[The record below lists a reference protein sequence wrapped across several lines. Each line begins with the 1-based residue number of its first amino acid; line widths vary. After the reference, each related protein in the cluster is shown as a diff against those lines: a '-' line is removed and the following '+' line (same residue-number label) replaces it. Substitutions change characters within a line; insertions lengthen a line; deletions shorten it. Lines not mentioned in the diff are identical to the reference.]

1 MTAECPACGTS
12 FGEEDACPQCGLP
25 VAPPDPDT
33 PLTPAMSA
41 PQPDVA
47 SPSPK
52 KPMNRKRVL
61 TVVGIGA
68 LALALVATVSFG
80 AMALFAPGGPFGGPV
95 QLKVTGQPMSTA
107 GHWANGVK
115 ETWRVSGAHSDDR
128 DAGTLDPLSLAS
140 GGWVFSDLEGDITAS
155 NWAFD
160 PQTGKSLW
168 NSSGYNG
175 MNLSCARDELAGALA
190 CVQGT
195 TNSIVL
201 LDPHTGK
208 AKNKRP
214 LSGLGLRPTNFY
226 TSDIAVVA
234 GEIVVV
240 LYLYPSAQ
248 LPDYGDFDGLIVA
261 RIPADLSSA
270 RWQTRLSGC
279 ESDDWKAETSLRD
292 DVEFAHGV
300 VFMNHGVAVDFNS
313 GKPIVDSGACVAPV
327 SDTSI
332 YAESRSGKP
341 IPRQVPAPDGVTL
354 AVTNQPST
362 LSPTASLSP
371 VALRS
376 FGFNPTETGEGGSK
390 IGLVSVI
397 AYDPVTGKDL
407 WAKPIQVTGE
417 EAAGKLD
424 AGMVAFDG
432 TRLIFG
438 GLDQTVAVDPA
449 TGAVLWSSSES
460 GIVMKLSEDG
470 TLLTCGAGEMS
481 LGDCSLRSSV
491 TGAEYVDLDTSPY
504 SSLDAVEFAPNER
517 GSQSLMVLVDRGED
531 AYMVRLDPTDRP
543 TRALSVPSGTP
554 ACPAGMTPISW
565 TQYSDGAILLC
576 QAADRFAVVYPTH
589 PDWQA
594 AQLNFTDGGHQVVFS
609 NGVKIR
615 VGLGGSVVYTDANG
629 TTTSRPATTSW
640 NNAQGQVKFALP
652 SNIKTCPAGSWPIS
666 LSTYKGGWLQVCGVS
681 SNQPTVIYLADGA
694 NIIEAGSV
702 TARNGGYCGVAP
714 IGQVCAFE
722 APAVVSISQN
732 GKVTQHSASANYFD
746 GRGAGGAGIGTGS
759 YGVTAPSSTAKDQV
773 RYLTQILQ
781 KSAAGRANLETAVN
795 QVRTCTDLPGAVATM
810 NGVVANRQQLLDAL
824 DSTPVDAI
832 PNGAALVAQL
842 RDALQKSHD
851 SDLLWVKWAQAEQGN
866 GCSDGENNPSFKQV
880 DATLE
885 AVASAKDI
893 FVANWNS
900 SIAPTYG
907 VSKFTTSQI

>member
-1 MTAECPACGTS
+1 
-12 FGEEDACPQCGLP
+12 
-25 VAPPDPDT
+25 
-33 PLTPAMSA
+33 MSA

-80 AMALFAPGGPFGGPV
+80 AMSLFAPGGPFGGPV

-115 ETWRVSGAHSDDR
+115 ETWRVPVVHDRPTESEEVTFMDSGPSTRRSWALSGYLGDTASELIGIDPANGKTRWVGTEASICAEEEINGLLPCLAFHRTASKDFEAHLALFDWVTGKSRVSTTLAALKLPADFNVEASVVVAEGDILVTIPRYPNQAGESLGPLAGVTVARVSGDTRTVRWAHTEKGCDSTWDGDSTVPSVRHGVYFAAYGMALDFGRGTPVFGANQCAFSEADNVAYTPGGTSTKSVQAPDGSTLFGVSTSAGFLLGGPPPPLPLRLEHVVASHGSAEESTTTGTADLMAYNPATGQPRWAKPVHVAVEPKDDGTFVGETSYVNGLLFYR
-128 DAGTLDPLSLAS
+128 GAGTLVAIDPLSGTQRWS
-140 GGWVFSDLEGDITAS
+140 RGDVDM
-155 NWAFD
+155 WEPD
-160 PQTGKSLW
+160 
-168 NSSGYNG
+168 Y
-175 MNLSCARDELAGALA
+175 ALA
-190 CVQGT
+190 ADG
-195 TNSIVL
+195 
-201 LDPHTGK
+201 
-208 AKNKRP
+208 
-214 LSGLGLRPTNFY
+214 
-226 TSDIAVVA
+226 
-234 GEIVVV
+234 VV
-240 LYLYPSAQ
+240 L
-248 LPDYGDFDGLIVA
+248 V
-261 RIPADLSSA
+261 
-270 RWQTRLSGC
+270 SG
-279 ESDDWKAETSLRD
+279 TS
-292 DVEFAHGV
+292 
-300 VFMNHGVAVDFNS
+300 N
-313 GKPIVDSGACVAPV
+313 
-327 SDTSI
+327 
-332 YAESRSGKP
+332 
-341 IPRQVPAPDGVTL
+341 
-354 AVTNQPST
+354 
-362 LSPTASLSP
+362 
-371 VALRS
+371 
-376 FGFNPTETGEGGSK
+376 
-390 IGLVSVI
+390 
-397 AYDPVTGKDL
+397 
-407 WAKPIQVTGE
+407 
-417 EAAGKLD
+417 
-424 AGMVAFDG
+424 
-432 TRLIFG
+432 
-438 GLDQTVAVDPA
+438 TVAVSAA
-449 TGAVLWSSSES
+449 TGAELWNVPGFVHSVLSP
-460 GIVMKLSEDG
+460 GGG
-470 TLLTCGAGEMS
+470 TSLL
-481 LGDCSLRSSV
+481 DV
-491 TGAEYVDLDTSPY
+491 VDFGNGH
-504 SSLDAVEFAPNER
+504 V
-517 GSQSLMVLVDRGED
+517 
-531 AYMVRLDPTDRP
+531 VRLDPTDRP